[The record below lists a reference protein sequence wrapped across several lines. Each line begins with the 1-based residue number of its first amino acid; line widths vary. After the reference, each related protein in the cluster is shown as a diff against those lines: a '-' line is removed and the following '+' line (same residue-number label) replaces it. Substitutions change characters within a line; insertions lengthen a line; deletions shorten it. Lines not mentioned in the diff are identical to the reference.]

1 MSGEAVETLSV
12 LLADVACLVYNSVSE
27 NAHWPGILLHDSP
40 READL
45 GLRIYRSFI
54 RFVASLEDHFG
65 NRDACPFQY
74 IITTT
79 TSPPEELRTPE
90 YVRLRLNALQA
101 DGLLLGRSVAAS
113 LDEPPQLLLGQE
125 TR

>member
-1 MSGEAVETLSV
+1 
-12 LLADVACLVYNSVSE
+12 VYNSVSE

-65 NRDACPFQY
+65 SRDACPFQY

-79 TSPPEELRTPE
+79 TPPPEELRTPE

-101 DGLLLGRSVAAS
+101 DGLLLGRSVAAPM
-113 LDEPPQLLLGQE
+113 DEASHLFE
-125 TR
+125 N